1 MNMSRRLRGS
11 EESAADRDSKGW
23 AVSKRDLG
31 SLNTSMKTVYLIA
44 LASLL
49 ESAHV
54 RGSHREHETDYYFTS
69 FYFCL
74 LYVLQ
79 VLWKRSMI
87 LLQICFQ
94 M

>member
-1 MNMSRRLRGS
+1 MWRRLRGS

-23 AVSKRDLG
+23 TVSKRDLG

-49 ESAHV
+49 ESAHA
-54 RGSHREHETDYYFTS
+54 RGSHREEYETDYYFTS

-79 VLWKRSMI
+79 VLWKLSMI
-87 LLQICFQ
+87 LL
-94 M
+94 